1 LIGVPSEPTRLEIVD
16 QAGGSAVTRLS
27 GDLDIMTSVEVKR
40 DLALLVDAGHV
51 ALQLDLSEVGFVDS
65 SGLGALVAIHQH
77 AEAQGGSFV
86 VQSVPP
92 QVQRLFDITRLGDVL
107 TVAGS

>member
-1 LIGVPSEPTRLEIVD
+1 MPSEPTRLEIVD
-16 QAGGSAVTRLS
+16 QGGGSAVTRLS

-65 SGLGALVAIHQH
+65 SGLGALVAIHRH

-92 QVQRLFDITRLGDVL
+92 QVQRLFDITRLGDLL
-107 TVAGS
+107 TAAGG